1 MSIARGLTK
10 AAKAAKKQSRGLTG
24 NRNSQG
30 DFIPDKQNFEMEFNP
45 EGTSTLIELGDLKG
59 IPEDD
64 LWAILKQLE
73 EELPTAEG
81 AQAAKVEDAIQEV
94 REQIMKVQDEGVN
107 LNPNDEQPGDA
118 AGAVWN
124 EPTE

>member
-10 AAKAAKKQSRGLTG
+10 AASAAKKQSRGLTG

-30 DFIPDKQNFEMEFNP
+30 DFIPDKQNVEMEFNP

>member
-10 AAKAAKKQSRGLTG
+10 AASAAKKQSRGLTG